1 MAKVLPTSYEKS
13 VIEQLDAA
21 AMGCEGPRKRGHRK
35 RPKGPNPLSVKRSS
49 KMKHKAHTPDHSVVI
64 TRSQV
69 RGWR

>member
-21 AMGCEGPRKRGHRK
+21 AMGCERPRKRGHRK
-35 RPKGPNPLSVKRSS
+35 RPKGPVKRSC

-69 RGWR
+69 RG

>member
-35 RPKGPNPLSVKRSS
+35 RP
-49 KMKHKAHTPDHSVVI
+49 
-64 TRSQV
+64 
-69 RGWR
+69 